1 MAKAKE
7 PAGKAG
13 KDEGEAGELEALRK
27 RVAELEEKNRALEQ
41 EVRPFYVLADNIPD
55 HIYFK
60 DKGGRFL
67 WVNRNMYKL
76 RGLKE
81 REDLIGKTSFD
92 IHADKERAAAAYADD
107 QRVLR
112 TGEYIL
118 NKLESDHYADGSPM
132 WVLTTKIPL
141 RDPDGAIIGICGISK
156 DFTKMVQAEQI
167 LATEGALRNDLL
179 ENIPDGVWFKDK
191 ESRFTW
197 VNRSIV
203 NDLGKQHRS
212 DIVGKSDFDFFTEEH
227 AREARADELR
237 IMETGVPII
246 NKLERDN
253 YADGTP
259 RWVYTT
265 KIPLHDVTGAVVG
278 TCGVTKDVTTLKK
291 AEEAMSRESALLN
304 DLLDNAPDI
313 VYFKDRESRF
323 TWINKEMVGL
333 LGRKTKSEVL
343 GKTDFDF
350 FTPEHAQE
358 ARDDEERIMRTGQPL
373 VNKLEKDNYA
383 DGSPRWVYTTK
394 MPLHDIKGNIVGTC
408 GITRDVTD
416 LKRTEAALAQESN
429 LLNAMLQNIPDAIYF
444 KDRESRFV
452 RVSKGIHL
460 EGIKSLE
467 DAIGKTDF
475 DFFAKEHAQQA
486 YDDEQE
492 IMRTGIPI
500 VDKVERETF
509 ANDRPD
515 AWVSTTKV
523 PIYGKDGVITGLV
536 GISRD
541 VTERMAAQEAIRK
554 AKEDLEVRVQERT
567 AALVQEIKEHLRTE
581 RALRENERMLQE
593 ANQRLESRV
602 SQLNFLNSAALRL
615 AHFNHRKDLLPAIL
629 ETFAH
634 SFPGI
639 EAALCERGK
648 DGYECIGATARLS
661 DGPSRRACELA
672 LAAQVEGPLTV
683 PLLSPDRRADS
694 VLGPIPWPAELD
706 AFPVYA
712 ALPLLVEDKSIA
724 VVQLFAPA
732 AFATW
737 FQQEKTLLNTLA
749 AQAAVSLSNANN
761 FQEVEK
767 KARLQGE
774 LEVAQ
779 DIQRRFTPQQ
789 KPSIPR
795 VNLKGVYYPAYEVG
809 GDYLDYFPTDNG
821 NWVVVIADVSG
832 KGIPA
837 ALVMT
842 MLRSTFRAEARYET
856 SAKKLL
862 CAVNDRMIEDMDD
875 KSFVTAL
882 CLIIDKDGNSM
893 SYARAGHPP
902 LLIQHAGNGGA
913 PKPINPKGLALGMV
927 SGTDFA
933 DRLEEVTLELAPGD
947 RFLIFT
953 DGLLEAMDADRKFY
967 GIKRLVDLMAKGE
980 AREPETVLKIIL
992 DDVAG
997 FIRSEPYHDDLTMLA
1012 MEVTG

>member
-1 MAKAKE
+1 MVKAKE

-278 TCGVTKDVTTLKK
+278 TCGVTKDVTALKK

-452 RVSKGIHL
+452 RVSKG
-460 EGIKSLE
+460 
-467 DAIGKTDF
+467 
-475 DFFAKEHAQQA
+475 
-486 YDDEQE
+486 
-492 IMRTGIPI
+492 
-500 VDKVERETF
+500 
-509 ANDRPD
+509 
-515 AWVSTTKV
+515 
-523 PIYGKDGVITGLV
+523 
-536 GISRD
+536 
-541 VTERMAAQEAIRK
+541 
-554 AKEDLEVRVQERT
+554 
-567 AALVQEIKEHLRTE
+567 
-581 RALRENERMLQE
+581 
-593 ANQRLESRV
+593 
-602 SQLNFLNSAALRL
+602 
-615 AHFNHRKDLLPAIL
+615 
-629 ETFAH
+629 
-634 SFPGI
+634 
-639 EAALCERGK
+639 
-648 DGYECIGATARLS
+648 
-661 DGPSRRACELA
+661 
-672 LAAQVEGPLTV
+672 
-683 PLLSPDRRADS
+683 
-694 VLGPIPWPAELD
+694 
-706 AFPVYA
+706 
-712 ALPLLVEDKSIA
+712 
-724 VVQLFAPA
+724 
-732 AFATW
+732 
-737 FQQEKTLLNTLA
+737 
-749 AQAAVSLSNANN
+749 
-761 FQEVEK
+761 
-767 KARLQGE
+767 
-774 LEVAQ
+774 
-779 DIQRRFTPQQ
+779 
-789 KPSIPR
+789 
-795 VNLKGVYYPAYEVG
+795 
-809 GDYLDYFPTDNG
+809 
-821 NWVVVIADVSG
+821 
-832 KGIPA
+832 
-837 ALVMT
+837 
-842 MLRSTFRAEARYET
+842 
-856 SAKKLL
+856 
-862 CAVNDRMIEDMDD
+862 
-875 KSFVTAL
+875 
-882 CLIIDKDGNSM
+882 
-893 SYARAGHPP
+893 
-902 LLIQHAGNGGA
+902 
-913 PKPINPKGLALGMV
+913 
-927 SGTDFA
+927 
-933 DRLEEVTLELAPGD
+933 
-947 RFLIFT
+947 
-953 DGLLEAMDADRKFY
+953 
-967 GIKRLVDLMAKGE
+967 
-980 AREPETVLKIIL
+980 
-992 DDVAG
+992 
-997 FIRSEPYHDDLTMLA
+997 
-1012 MEVTG
+1012 